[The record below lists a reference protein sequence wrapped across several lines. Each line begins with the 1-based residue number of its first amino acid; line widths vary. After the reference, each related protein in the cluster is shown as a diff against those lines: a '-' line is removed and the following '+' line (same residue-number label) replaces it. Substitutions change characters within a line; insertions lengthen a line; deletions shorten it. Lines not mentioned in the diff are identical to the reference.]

1 MVPICFGPPQKEI
14 NSIKIVTSCI
24 TMSLCLLFLR
34 RPSHSRKQRK
44 EGSHLNPSPL
54 RRPFRSTRT
63 FRDEWLISEANL
75 ASNKQSLLFSGEGD
89 ISSCYPLVISL
100 SAKKKNLYIQNF
112 LMPVNRSFYGR
123 RCHNW
128 CFVVGEKKR
137 KHTHTHTQRERETR
151 RLKGAWFIF
160 HVKKTDASC
169 CREHADHMI
178 ATHSTLPAIRHQ
190 VWELPLVLLGSL
202 MNRTL

>member
-1 MVPICFGPPQKEI
+1 MTLFERKGGLINMVPICFGPPQKEK

-24 TMSLCLLFLR
+24 TMSLCLLVLR

-44 EGSHLNPSPL
+44 EGSHLNPSPP

-100 SAKKKNLYIQNF
+100 SLSAKKKKSYSEFFGARESIF
-112 LMPVNRSFYGR
+112 L
-123 RCHNW
+123 W
-128 CFVVGEKKR
+128 
-137 KHTHTHTQRERETR
+137 
-151 RLKGAWFIF
+151 
-160 HVKKTDASC
+160 
-169 CREHADHMI
+169 
-178 ATHSTLPAIRHQ
+178 
-190 VWELPLVLLGSL
+190 
-202 MNRTL
+202 

>member
-1 MVPICFGPPQKEI
+1 MVPICFGPPQKEK

-24 TMSLCLLFLR
+24 TMSLCLLVLR

-100 SAKKKNLYIQNF
+100 SLSAKKKKKIIFRMFWCLWIDLF
-112 LMPVNRSFYGR
+112 MVGGAIIDVLRSVR
-123 RCHNW
+123 
-128 CFVVGEKKR
+128 KKEN
-137 KHTHTHTQRERETR
+137 THTHSERERQEGWKVLDLFFMSR
-151 RLKGAWFIF
+151 KQ
-160 HVKKTDASC
+160 
-169 CREHADHMI
+169 M
-178 ATHSTLPAIRHQ
+178 LPVAENMQII
-190 VWELPLVLLGSL
+190 W
-202 MNRTL
+202 

>member
-1 MVPICFGPPQKEI
+1 MVPICFGPPQKEK

-24 TMSLCLLFLR
+24 TMSLCLLVLR

-63 FRDEWLISEANL
+63 FRDEWLISEAYL

-100 SAKKKNLYIQNF
+100 SAKKKKNHIQNF
-112 LMPVNRSFYGR
+112 LVPVNRSFYGR

-128 CFVVGEKKR
+128 CFAVGEKKR
-137 KHTHTHTQRERETR
+137 KHTHTHTQRERER
-151 RLKGAWFIF
+151 QEGWKVLDLFFMSRKQ
-160 HVKKTDASC
+160 
-169 CREHADHMI
+169 M
-178 ATHSTLPAIRHQ
+178 LPVAENMQII
-190 VWELPLVLLGSL
+190 W
-202 MNRTL
+202 